1 MLDKEIK
8 QIYPQLPLLQ
18 EDPLQRD
25 DGVNYRLKTI
35 SDIQQQLNRERDDR
49 NNLYKKYKRAINV
62 VDAVDTVLN
71 SISVT
76 AAGVAAGSIALAAV
90 PIGLPLA
97 CVSVTCG
104 LLNYVGK
111 YISRKLDRKL
121 EKHAAIRIVCDT
133 KLNSIQNIVS
143 KSLTDNHISDSE
155 FKLVMNEFDKYQKMK
170 EDIRTKVIKQK
181 EIDET
186 LKKQWLIEA
195 KAEARKELV
204 GKLN

>member
-18 EDPLQRD
+18 GGDDPLQRD

-49 NNLYKKYKRAINV
+49 NKLYKKYKRAINV
-62 VDAVDTVLN
+62 VDIVDTILN

-76 AAGVAAGSIALAAV
+76 AAGFAAGSMVLVAFPV
-90 PIGLPLA
+90 GLPLA

-104 LLNYVGK
+104 LMNYGGK

-121 EKHAAIRIVCDT
+121 EKHAAIKIVCDT
-133 KLNSIQNIVS
+133 KLNSINTIVS
-143 KSLTDNHISDSE
+143 KSLQIIIYQI
-155 FKLVMNEFDKYQKMK
+155 MNS
-170 EDIRTKVIKQK
+170 
-181 EIDET
+181 
-186 LKKQWLIEA
+186 
-195 KAEARKELV
+195 
-204 GKLN
+204 N